1 MLYIQWAFSLFL
13 FSSPAFAE
21 FTLAEDY
28 EQKGLPPVNHQGDVL
43 KKQLEND
50 FQKVEENSSDER
62 VPIKIPY
69 LTWEE
74 AKAFI
79 EPVKLPETI
88 EFGEID
94 VLQETMLLSN
104 LELAPKELE
113 LYKAALGEVVIN
125 FQNFFPTTQRPTRR
139 GKLSKFQWSKKQQ
152 DLFHSVDPKL
162 LLEVAGNLPYGS
174 FIYDNYLDKIRSEI
188 LFYKGVIIGKS
199 EDETDAIVTKEL
211 ERIFNHT
218 HFGFQDEKA
227 REEYLTTGSFGFLQV
242 DEIEE
247 VYKATLK
254 LLNLSKGKDTFVF
267 FGNTPYWFGRAFE
280 ALLKAMPDHLR
291 YIISFPFSGSPN
303 RGRGSMPV
311 DINDCTTPE
320 RLKYLMNFL
329 EEKGLSPNN
338 LSLEEGDIY
347 FVDNIGSGAGPAF
360 VIEEL
365 IRAFQERE
373 KKTPNI
379 SLITMGD
386 LKSYLEENPIP
397 SMKNHRSRSIYK
409 GEGKVFYLVFIAH
422 ILR

>member
-1 MLYIQWAFSLFL
+1 
-13 FSSPAFAE
+13 
-21 FTLAEDY
+21 
-28 EQKGLPPVNHQGDVL
+28 
-43 KKQLEND
+43 
-50 FQKVEENSSDER
+50 
-62 VPIKIPY
+62 
-69 LTWEE
+69 
-74 AKAFI
+74 
-79 EPVKLPETI
+79 
-88 EFGEID
+88 
-94 VLQETMLLSN
+94 MLLSN